1 VNPKLG
7 WVMVVIFLSAAA
19 RTTASPGNPS
29 SCPATL
35 GASAHTLQQVYAELK
50 RSLESSPLARYLGRP
65 VSCAV
70 RVDDGAIR
78 LTYESPT
85 GARLETHRD
94 PTIELTEQRLSEK
107 GLSRPTVLA
116 LLQRTERW
124 AFGDKGCGIAWN
136 ASPTSE
142 VGPAPGRRGLVY
154 GGGGCNCQARLEY
167 DDGALTEAVFRSA
180 C

>member
-1 VNPKLG
+1 MKPTFGWAIVVLFLG
-7 WVMVVIFLSAAA
+7 AAA
-19 RTTASPGNPS
+19 GATASPSNPS

-35 GASAHTLQQVYAELK
+35 GASDHTLQQVYAELR
-50 RSLESSPLARYLGRP
+50 RSVESSPLARHLGRP

-85 GARLETHRD
+85 GARLEMHRD

-107 GLSRPTVLA
+107 GLSRPAAVA

-136 ASPTSE
+136 AEPTSE

-154 GGGGCNCQARLEY
+154 AGGECNCQALLEY
-167 DDGALTEAVFRSA
+167 DDGVLAEAVFRSA

>member
-1 VNPKLG
+1 MRPTLG
-7 WVMVVIFLSAAA
+7 WAIVLLFLSAAA
-19 RTTASPGNPS
+19 GATASPGKPS

-35 GASAHTLQQVYAELK
+35 GASDPTLQRAYAELK
-50 RSLESSPLARYLGRP
+50 RSVESSPLARHLGRP
-65 VSCAV
+65 VSCAA

-85 GARLETHRD
+85 GARLETYRD

-107 GLSRPTVLA
+107 HLSRSTAVA

-142 VGPAPGRRGLVY
+142 VGPAPSRRGLVY
-154 GGGGCNCQARLEY
+154 GGGECNCQARLEY
-167 DDGALTEAVFRSA
+167 DDGVLTETVFRSA